1 MDKGKILWKI
11 KWFFFSIW
19 IKLTCKMPSEYILT
33 MTFPKRFISEA
44 YTNLVQDPTDLNTEG
59 WETPV
64 DIRTTD
70 FDKLVVGHHVPE
82 VNATYDYLKIYE
94 YHKPNYYNIKLN
106 LFDYIIKNSRMRKVK
121 CVYDSQKGSEI
132 KNLHR
137 QKES

>member
-1 MDKGKILWKI
+1 MNKYRKKPIVVEAFQMTGERRQDN
-11 KWFFFSIW
+11 
-19 IKLTCKMPSEYILT
+19 SEWPEWLH
-33 MTFPKRFISEA
+33 EA
-44 YTNLVQDPTDLNTEG
+44 WNKDPGDTYSLDPYDYPNSDGT
-59 WETPV
+59 
-64 DIRTTD
+64 
-70 FDKLVVGHHVPE
+70 DKLVIGTHEPE